1 MHFFG
6 ANFYLDNSIGLF
18 EQTAS
23 AANATANSASD
34 APVTTP
40 SHGLLLIPEFDFQAF
55 ALRHPDYHFTL
66 VLSENFRY
74 ATELHTPVRV
84 YRFERN

>member
-1 MHFFG
+1 MMHFFG

-40 SHGLLLIPEFDFQAF
+40 SHGLLLIPEFDFQGI
-55 ALRHPDYHFTL
+55 RPPPSRYRFTL
-66 VLSENFRY
+66 VLRKLPLCHGTAYASEG
-74 ATELHTPVRV
+74 V
-84 YRFERN
+84 

>member
-1 MHFFG
+1 MMHFFG

-40 SHGLLLIPEFDFQAF
+40 SHGLLLIPEFDFQGIAR
-55 ALRHPDYHFTL
+55 AIPTTA
-66 VLSENFRY
+66 SPSSS
-74 ATELHTPVRV
+74 AKTTAMP
-84 YRFERN
+84 RNCIRQ